1 MAGNISAI
9 VTTVRR
15 GQKYTEAN
23 RILAARTAAVLGIP
37 NVPRGNDSLEEL
49 RAAHGVDAVLVA
61 RRGLLT
67 LVTAAGELFFHPGM
81 AHLRIKNLLLGHGDQ
96 LVRALGLTEGMRV
109 LDCTLGT
116 GADAIVESFAVGQ
129 RGTVTAIESNPL
141 IAAVIGDGLAHA
153 TGDNYEMHAAMRRI
167 VVHHADALTFLRSA
181 ADKSYDVVYFDP
193 MFRRPLHESAGM
205 NALRVLADMR
215 ALTAET
221 IAEARRVARCRIVM
235 KERRES
241 TEFTRLGFTEVTG
254 GKYSRIAYGVMA
266 VYPHGENFLDINEYS
281 KI

>member
-1 MAGNISAI
+1 MAGKVSAI

-23 RILAARTAAVLGIP
+23 RVLAARTAAALGIP
-37 NVPRGNDSLEEL
+37 NVSRGNDSLEEL
-49 RAAHGVDAVLVA
+49 RAAYGVDTVLVA

-67 LVTAAGELFFHPGM
+67 LVTAEGELLFHPGM
-81 AHLRIKNLLLGHGDQ
+81 SHLRIKNLLLGHGDH
-96 LVRALGLTEGMRV
+96 LVTALGLTEGMHV

-116 GADAIVESFAVGQ
+116 GADAIVESFIVGAA
-129 RGTVTAIESNPL
+129 GAVTALESNPL
-141 IAAVIGDGLAHA
+141 IAAVIADGLAHA

-167 VVHHADALTFLRSA
+167 TVHHADALAFLRA
-181 ADKSYDVVYFDP
+181 AEMDSYDVIYFDP

-215 ALTAET
+215 ALTEEM
-221 IAEARRVARCRIVM
+221 IAEACRVARRRVVM

-241 TEFTRLGFTEVTG
+241 AEFERLGFTHIMG
-254 GKYSRIAYGVMA
+254 GKYSRIAYGVM
-266 VYPHGENFLDINEYS
+266 EL
-281 KI
+281 